1 MVIKVKSKWKRI
13 LSMFMASIM
22 LVTSNVTVIA
32 SEAGQGTE
40 TGTAE
45 TQENIEAAENQET
58 DGSQNTS
65 DMQNSGNTPDGQT
78 DKTDGSADGENN
90 PLQGEIEDLGNENQ
104 DQNESGS
111 QDLKGTIVDENNDEV
126 EIKENDR
133 PYLSLGADLSG
144 EQRAVVLSLMGI
156 DPANLS
162 SYDVSYVTNAEEHQY
177 LDSYISTSQIGSR
190 SLSSVVIVERKKGS
204 GLNISTNNITYCTVG
219 MYKNALTTA
228 GITDADIIVAGP
240 APISGTAAL
249 VGIFKAY
256 QEMTGEDIGENVL
269 DAALNELVIT
279 GQLEASLKGL
289 TNQEVEEF
297 VAYIKSLIA
306 QRDLT
311 DEAGINGAIDEACEK
326 YGVTLSDV
334 ERQQIVDLLLK
345 ITSLGID
352 LNGLVD
358 YAASLYNSFKNGES
372 GGGILSSVGNFFS
385 EVFGAIADFFRGL
398 FS

>member
-13 LSMFMASIM
+13 LSMLMASIM